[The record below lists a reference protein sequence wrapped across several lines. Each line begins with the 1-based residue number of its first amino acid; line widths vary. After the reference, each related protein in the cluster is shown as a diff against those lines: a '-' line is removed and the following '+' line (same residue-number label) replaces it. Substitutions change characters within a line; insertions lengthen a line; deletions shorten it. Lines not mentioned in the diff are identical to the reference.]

1 MAAKTSGR
9 TPLMA
14 GNWKM
19 NLDHLQATHLVQK
32 LDWTLRDGRHDFGAV
47 EVAVLPPFTDLRSVQ
62 TLVEADKLRLRYG
75 AQDLSTHT
83 FGPFTGEIS
92 GGFLAKL
99 GCTYAVVGH
108 SERREHHGETDHVVN
123 NKVLAAFQHE
133 LTPILCIGENLTI
146 RREGRAVP
154 FVLEQLRAALFD
166 VPRER
171 LPQIVIAYEPIWAIG
186 TGEVATP
193 EDAQQVCKAI
203 RYFVADISSDEVANQ
218 TRVIYGGS
226 VKARNIAALM
236 AQDDVDGALVG
247 GASIDPEEFSS
258 ICRYR
263 DHVTT

>member
-1 MAAKTSGR
+1 MAR
-9 TPLMA
+9 TPLIA

-32 LDWTLRDGRHDFGAV
+32 LDWTLRDAKHDYDAV

-62 TLVEADKLRLRYG
+62 TLVEADKLRLKYG

-92 GGFLAKL
+92 GEFLAKL

-108 SERREHHGETDHVVN
+108 SERREHQGESDKVVN
-123 NKVLAAFQHE
+123 NKVLAAFQHG
-133 LTPILCIGENLTI
+133 LTPILCIGENLHV

-154 FVLEQLRAALFD
+154 FVLEQLRAGLFD
-166 VPRER
+166 VRREFLPR
-171 LPQIVIAYEPIWAIG
+171 IVIAYEPIWAIG

-203 RYFVADISSDEVANQ
+203 RYFVADISDDAVADQ

-226 VKARNIAALM
+226 VKARNIASLI
-236 AQDDVDGALVG
+236 AQDDIDGGLVG
-247 GASIDPEEFSS
+247 GASIDPEEFAT

-263 DHVTT
+263 EHVTG